1 MYRLHEATASLTG
14 LCVADQKS
22 PDAGGLPPIAPD
34 WIRAG
39 EGRSP
44 AGNRYEGPH
53 QAFRTSGSASC
64 SIVRWRSYRPLVTTA
79 AVTTA
84 AVKTAAVKTAAVKTA
99 AVKTAAVKTAAV
111 KTAAVKTAAVKTA
124 AVKTAAVLTVA
135 VLTVAESFSSASLA
149 PKLEDRKSPGLSGSP
164 VLLPVLLDLLV
175 LLDLPDQPDLP
186 ASGSARSKYHVVVPI
201 VPHCSLFAV
210 RCSLFAV
217 RCSLFAV
224 RCSLFDCSTALEST
238 ACGSLFLLL
247 EFWSFHCGRQPSI
260 VREIFAE
267 QNPNIKGFRDAPIF
281 NINVCY

>member
-79 AVTTA
+79 AV
-84 AVKTAAVKTAAVKTA
+84 
-99 AVKTAAVKTAAV
+99 

-135 VLTVAESFSSASLA
+135 VLTVAELTVAESCSSASLA
-149 PKLEDRKSPGLSGSP
+149 PKLEDRKSPDLSGSP

-201 VPHCSLFAV
+201 VPH
-210 RCSLFAV
+210 
-217 RCSLFAV
+217 CSLFAV

>member
-1 MYRLHEATASLTG
+1 
-14 LCVADQKS
+14 
-22 PDAGGLPPIAPD
+22 
-34 WIRAG
+34 
-39 EGRSP
+39 
-44 AGNRYEGPH
+44 
-53 QAFRTSGSASC
+53 
-64 SIVRWRSYRPLVTTA
+64 
-79 AVTTA
+79 
-84 AVKTAAVKTAAVKTA
+84 
-99 AVKTAAVKTAAV
+99 
-111 KTAAVKTAAVKTA
+111 
-124 AVKTAAVLTVA
+124 
-135 VLTVAESFSSASLA
+135 LTVAESCSSASLA

-217 RCSLFAV
+217 RCSLF
-224 RCSLFDCSTALEST
+224 DCSTALEST